1 MQRVHLLGLGTLL
14 SRTRGLHVEFTN
26 DKTPPYLDKKSGERK
41 KKEEER
47 EKTLPLSRLTYRILI
62 IRLVITPL
70 SRLNDQRASRK
81 REGDLDKGIE
91 GYRNRVREWIYGVGS
106 LARSFERIAP
116 SLSLTIPA
124 GDYLGSVT
132 LSSIGN
138 GVRITKTL
146 DKRLIFPFS
155 LVSLS
160 REIKSGSLVIFFF

>member
-1 MQRVHLLGLGTLL
+1 MQRVHLLRLGTLL

-26 DKTPPYLDKKSGERK
+26 GPTIKHLHISTKRVERKK

-116 SLSLTIPA
+116 SLSL
-124 GDYLGSVT
+124 
-132 LSSIGN
+132 
-138 GVRITKTL
+138 
-146 DKRLIFPFS
+146 
-155 LVSLS
+155 S
-160 REIKSGSLVIFFF
+160 RFQPGIISAL

>member
-91 GYRNRVREWIYGVGS
+91 GYRNRVREWIYDVGS

-116 SLSLTIPA
+116 SLSLSH
-124 GDYLGSVT
+124 D
-132 LSSIGN
+132 SSRG
-138 GVRITKTL
+138 
-146 DKRLIFPFS
+146 
-155 LVSLS
+155 LS
-160 REIKSGSLVIFFF
+160 RLCNPFEHWQRS

>member
-1 MQRVHLLGLGTLL
+1 MKLEILEISWKKGGMRRFLDAAGSPAWVGDTFIKDTWITRRIYQR
-14 SRTRGLHVEFTN
+14 SN

-116 SLSLTIPA
+116 SLSL
-124 GDYLGSVT
+124 
-132 LSSIGN
+132 
-138 GVRITKTL
+138 
-146 DKRLIFPFS
+146 
-155 LVSLS
+155 S
-160 REIKSGSLVIFFF
+160 RFQPGIISAL